1 MRGVKSFLKFV
12 LRTILVVLAAL
23 LVVKIPQIIVACCGF
38 MIKSD
43 MGYMWVINIAVAFVV
58 AQIVPRFI
66 EAGSE
71 KAYYAIMVCT
81 FAVVTILCES
91 AIWHPSEIGT
101 ILIHGISFDK
111 VIYIGVGIL
120 ASSVTFFIERRRK
133 PPASSAKHHGKYS
146 APRE

>member
-1 MRGVKSFLKFV
+1 MFV

-23 LVVKIPQIIVACCGF
+23 LVVKIPQIIIACCGF

-43 MGYMWVINIAVAFVV
+43 MGYMWVINIAIAFVV
-58 AQIVPRFI
+58 AQIIPRFI
-66 EAGSE
+66 EVGE
-71 KAYYAIMVCT
+71 KIYYIVMVCT

-101 ILIHGISFDK
+101 ILIHGVSLEK
-111 VIYIGVGIL
+111 VVYIGVGIL
-120 ASSVTFFIERRRK
+120 ASSVTFFIERRK
-133 PPASSAKHHGKYS
+133 KSPTSSAKHTGRGKYS